1 MKLKL
6 LFITLLGSAAT
17 LFSQSMLTIGSGA
30 SLTVS
35 VSADICADSISGT
48 IQGGGTICGNPNS
61 VEIHTG
67 NELPI
72 EFALEQNYPNP
83 FNPTTKISWQSPVS
97 GWQTLKVFDIL
108 GNEISLL
115 VNQFL
120 EAGYYS
126 TEFDAATLTSG
137 VYIYRLEVGDK
148 IFIKKMT
155 LVR

>member
-6 LFITLLGSAAT
+6 LFIALLGFAAT
-17 LFSQSMLTIGSGA
+17 LFPQSMLTIGSGA

-35 VSADICADSISGT
+35 VSTDICADSISGS

-67 NELPI
+67 KELPI

-83 FNPTTKISWQSPVS
+83 FNPTTKINWQSPVS

-108 GNEISLL
+108 GNEIALL

-120 EAGYYS
+120 DAGYYS
-126 TEFDAATLTSG
+126 TEFNASSFTSG
-137 VYIYRLEVGDK
+137 VYIYRLEVGDRV
-148 IFIKKMT
+148 FIKKMT